1 MEIRRSLEAN
11 FLTCRICNEPFTTP
25 KVLACM
31 HTFCKPCLEHVL
43 EQETLEAARKRRELE
58 QLQRSSGYSS
68 TSSVSQYKGR
78 WTRAFKTI
86 DHQYDKSRLSDDS
99 IQCPLCTKKTT
110 LPSSGVHG
118 LPDDQMAGKL
128 ACIVGRIPNY
138 PVCDVCSSGIPV
150 IYTDIA
156 LTDAPSSYS
165 KPENHRPWTDAED
178 GDSTSDIQS
187 TEDEDNHYRNGG
199 LLHRGSLGNRSR
211 SSRRHIRNGQKKM
224 SMNASDDEL
233 FASSSSYKPT
243 RPNEAVA
250 ACLECGK
257 RLCDYCLK
265 NHAKVAVTAN
275 HVIIQLDQLTQMS
288 CSRHPREAKRFFC
301 LTCGELVCLVCTFES
316 SVSGLN
322 CEGANEDFSH
332 AAGHADHEVL
342 SIRQG
347 LINLEQNVNKSIFD
361 CKQKAERLELLL
373 LGLKSCASNVLSI
386 KSAINA
392 AAGNLINS
400 IATQKENL
408 LRELDMDVGVT
419 LDQLTSQCETIAA
432 SLANWD
438 EIKDEDDV
446 MEAISTLH
454 PVEALI
460 EASHIREKYC
470 NVLGELSASLPN
482 QENWSQ
488 LIKEIETL
496 EHNFSQQVNVKSKED
511 NGGNETGNETD
522 SSSVTSNSPQKAS
535 KRVRFAPPAEAAG
548 MIPPSYSA
556 HWTRRLGKF
565 IPGEGANLGR
575 RATPGQ
581 LAAQAF
587 ANREKFACKA
597 VQASPTDVNGRP
609 LPAERDSR
617 RHRAIQVDLRPTNQ
631 TETSMQTEA
640 CSANAIQRIRVDF
653 GTQYQS
659 SDVNMPL
666 TFFRSSKQITV
677 QK

>member
-1 MEIRRSLEAN
+1 MEIRQSLEAN
-11 FLTCRICNEPFTTP
+11 FLTCRICNKPFTTP

-43 EQETLEAARKRRELE
+43 EQETLEAARKRREME

-68 TSSVSQYKGR
+68 ASSVSQYKGR
-78 WTRAFKTI
+78 WTRAFKTN
-86 DHQYDKSRLSDDS
+86 DYQYDKSRLSDDT
-99 IQCPLCTKKTT
+99 IQCPVCTKKTT

-138 PVCDVCSSGIPV
+138 PVCDVCSSGNPGV
-150 IYTDIA
+150 CPDIA
-156 LTDAPSSYS
+156 LTDAPS
-165 KPENHRPWTDAED
+165 PHFHADNHRPWTDAED

-187 TEDEDNHYRNGG
+187 TDDEDDHYHNGG
-199 LLHRGSLGNRSR
+199 RLQRGSLGNRSR
-211 SSRRHIRNGQKKM
+211 NGRRHIRNGQKKM

-233 FASSSSYKPT
+233 FVSSSSHKPT
-243 RPNEAVA
+243 RPNEAIA
-250 ACLECGK
+250 ACLECAK
-257 RLCDYCLK
+257 RLCDYCLQ

-275 HVIIQLDQLTQMS
+275 HVIIHLDQLAQMS
-288 CSRHPREAKRFFC
+288 CSRHPREVKRFFC

-316 SVSGLN
+316 SVSNLN
-322 CEGANEDFSH
+322 SESDSENPSH
-332 AAGHADHEVL
+332 TTGHADHEVF

-373 LGLKSCASNVLSI
+373 LGLKSCASSVLSL
-386 KSAINA
+386 KSAINTA
-392 AAGNLINS
+392 AENLISS
-400 IATQKENL
+400 ITTQKENL

-419 LDQLTSQCETIAA
+419 SEQLTSQCETIEA

-438 EIKDEDDV
+438 EIKNEGDL
-446 MEAISTLH
+446 MEAIDTLH
-454 PVEALI
+454 PVEALA
-460 EASHIREKYC
+460 EASHIRGKYYS
-470 NVLGELSASLPN
+470 VLRELSASIPS
-482 QENWSQ
+482 QGNWSQ

-496 EHNFSQQVNVKSKED
+496 EHNFSQQVSVKSKED

-522 SSSVTSNSPQKAS
+522 SSSTTSTSPQKAS
-535 KRVRFAPPAEAAG
+535 KRVRFAPPTEATG
-548 MIPPSYSA
+548 IIPPSYIA

-565 IPGEGANLGR
+565 IPGEGADLGR

-581 LAAQAF
+581 LAAEAF
-587 ANREKFACKA
+587 LKREKFACKA

-631 TETSMQTEA
+631 TEISTQTEVY
-640 CSANAIQRIRVDF
+640 SVNAIQRIKVDF

-659 SDVNMPL
+659 SDVNIPL
-666 TFFRSSKQITV
+666 SFFRSSKQITV

>member
-11 FLTCRICNEPFTTP
+11 FLTCRICNKPFTTP

-58 QLQRSSGYSS
+58 QFQRSSGYSS

-78 WTRAFKTI
+78 WTRAFKTN
-86 DHQYDKSRLSDDS
+86 DHQYDKSRLSDDT
-99 IQCPLCTKKTT
+99 IQCPVCSKKTI

-118 LPDDQMAGKL
+118 LPDDRMAGKL
-128 ACIVGRIPNY
+128 ACIVGKIPNY
-138 PVCDVCSSGIPV
+138 PICDVCSSGNPTICP
-150 IYTDIA
+150 DIGLSDTPA
-156 LTDAPSSYS
+156 LNS
-165 KPENHRPWTDAED
+165 KPDNHRPWTDAED

-187 TEDEDNHYRNGG
+187 TEDEEDHYRNGG
-199 LLHRGSLGNRSR
+199 RLHRGSLGIHSR
-211 SSRRHIRNGQKKM
+211 NGRRHVRNGQKKM

-233 FASSSSYKPT
+233 FASSSSNKPT

-250 ACLECGK
+250 ACLECSK
-257 RLCDYCLK
+257 RLCDYCLQ

-275 HVIIQLDQLTQMS
+275 HVIIQLNQLSQMS

-316 SVSGLN
+316 SVSNLN
-322 CEGANEDFSH
+322 SKSDDEDPPH
-332 AAGHADHEVL
+332 AGGHADHEVL

-347 LINLEQNVNKSIFD
+347 LINLEQHVNKSIFD

-373 LGLKSCASNVLSI
+373 LGLKSCASNVLSLKASINTAADNLI
-386 KSAINA
+386 KSIT
-392 AAGNLINS
+392 
-400 IATQKENL
+400 TQKENL
-408 LRELDMDVGVT
+408 LHELDTDVGVT
-419 LDQLTSQCETIAA
+419 SEQLTSQCEIIAA

-438 EIKDEDDV
+438 EIKDEDDL
-446 MEAISTLH
+446 METIYALH
-454 PVEALI
+454 PVEALA
-460 EASHIREKYC
+460 EASHIREKYY
-470 NVLGELSASLPN
+470 NVLNELSASIPN
-482 QENWSQ
+482 QENWSH
-488 LIKEIETL
+488 LVKEIETL
-496 EHNFSQQVNVKSKED
+496 EHSFSQHASVASKED
-511 NGGNETGNETD
+511 DGDNETGNETD
-522 SSSVTSNSPQKAS
+522 SSSVASTSPQKVS
-535 KRVRFAPPAEAAG
+535 KRVRFAPPTEAIG

-565 IPGEGANLGR
+565 IPGEGADLGR

-581 LAAQAF
+581 LAAEAF
-587 ANREKFACKA
+587 FKRDKFACKA
-597 VQASPTDVNGRP
+597 IQASPTDVNGRP

-631 TETSMQTEA
+631 TENTTQTEA
-640 CSANAIQRIRVDF
+640 YSVNAIHRIKVDF

-659 SDVNMPL
+659 SDVNIPL
-666 TFFRSSKQITV
+666 SFFRSSKQITV